1 MHYCMEVTRDYISE
15 LLVKVDTLFREGIDS
30 SLDTSNSSVYTIKPV
45 ADLSGSESYDSIWQ
59 TERHLSASQLT
70 DILFDNRAKFNFWDL
85 QLLKVHSSSM
95 CIIVFLNYYREQ
107 TGLSIH
113 CAFPSFYSAD
123 SGSGGKSIYRIV
135 KTVIDDLDLYG
146 ILEGGAPADEFDRE
160 SREIANRIS
169 KNRTPHQ
176 IAGVIAD
183 VFNKAFD
190 LHAQDDEFTE
200 PASRIWALL
209 QSRDSENGNHLVS

>member
-1 MHYCMEVTRDYISE
+1 MEVTRDYISE

-30 SLDTSNSSVYTIKPV
+30 SLDISNSSVYTIKPV

-59 TERHLSASQLT
+59 TEPHLSASQLT
-70 DILFDNRAKFNFWDL
+70 DILFDNRAEFNFWDF

-107 TGLSIH
+107 NDLRIH
-113 CAFPSFYSAD
+113 CAFPSIYSAEYVY
-123 SGSGGKSIYRIV
+123 GGKSIYRIV
-135 KTVIDDLDLYG
+135 KTVIDELDLYG
-146 ILEGGAPADEFDRE
+146 LLAGGAPADEFDNE

-169 KNRTPHQ
+169 KHRTPHQ
-176 IAGVIAD
+176 IARVIAD

-190 LHAQDDEFTE
+190 LHAKADEFTE
-200 PASRIWALL
+200 PASKIWTLL
-209 QSRDSENGNHLVS
+209 QSRDSENG